1 MEFNLTNEQKKKML
15 DDAKNAIHSELY
27 LLMVKMGVDPDTY
40 VLGDILENDI
50 KYAGERVRFEG
61 LVSSL
66 QKIEEKLAD
75 LT

>member
-15 DDAKNAIHSELY
+15 DDAKSAIHSELY
-27 LLMVKMGVDPDTY
+27 LLMIKMGVDPDTY

-50 KYAGERVRFEG
+50 KYAGERIRFEG

-75 LT
+75 IT